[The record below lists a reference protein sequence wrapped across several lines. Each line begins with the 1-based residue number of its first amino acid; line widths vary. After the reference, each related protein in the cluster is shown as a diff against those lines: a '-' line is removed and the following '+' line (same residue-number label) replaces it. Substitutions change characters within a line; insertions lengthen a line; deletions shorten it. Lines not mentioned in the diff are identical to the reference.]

1 MTIIEAIELRTIL
14 DSRGNPTVEAE
25 ISTAGGFGRS
35 AAPSG
40 ASTGA
45 AEAKVLPPREAIDN
59 AIQNLIP
66 ALIGM
71 DAADQ
76 ECFDAQLRD
85 IDGTADFSGIGAN
98 VAVALSL
105 ANAKAAASALG
116 LPLFRYLGG
125 AFVNE
130 MPLPLG
136 NVIGGGAHAANATEI
151 QEFLIVP
158 GGAAD
163 VEEAVFANAAVHKT
177 VKDLL
182 KKKGIAAG
190 KGDEGA
196 WAPQIDDALAF
207 ELIAEATGRVA
218 DEMNVS
224 VDMGIDVASS
234 QMWNGTGYKY
244 RDRVR
249 STEDQIAYIA
259 EIVDK
264 YNLVYVEDPLH
275 EDDFDA
281 FAELNRQVGDR
292 CLVCGDDLFVTQ
304 VDRIEKGIET
314 GSANCV
320 LIKRHFR
327 GHSPCSCPWSG
338 HGDESPVRRDH
349 GYHHYTPRHCVFLR
363 ILKMRSGG
371 RRTHCQIKRTHS
383 HRGTI
388 MTPVNEMEIELK
400 EPLVPV
406 EEYLAAGI
414 HIGTQQKSEDMKK
427 FIYRVRGD
435 GLYILDIRET
445 DARIKTVAKFL
456 NQYEAP
462 DVLVVTSRQYGQYPA
477 KKFADTIG
485 AMSATGRFIPGLL
498 TNPVLD
504 GYIEPKVIVVT
515 DPIGDE
521 HVINEA
527 VQCGIPVVALCDTN
541 NMTRFVDLV
550 IPTNNKGRK
559 ALSMV
564 YFLMSR
570 EMLRLRGIS
579 TALTLEDF
587 ESEI

>member
-207 ELIAEATGRVA
+207 ELIAEATGHVA

-259 EIVDK
+259 ELVDK

-320 LIKRHFR
+320 LIKPNQVGTLSDTFEAIRLAHAHGLDTVMSHR
-327 GHSPCSCPWSG
+327 SG
-338 HGDESPVRRDH
+338 ETTDTTIAHLATAFS
-349 GYHHYTPRHCVFLR
+349 CVFLKCGVVGGER
-363 ILKMRSGG
+363 IAKL
-371 RRTHCQIKRTHS
+371 
-383 HRGTI
+383 
-388 MTPVNEMEIELK
+388 NELIRIEEQL
-400 EPLVPV
+400 
-406 EEYLAAGI
+406 
-414 HIGTQQKSEDMKK
+414 
-427 FIYRVRGD
+427 
-435 GLYILDIRET
+435 
-445 DARIKTVAKFL
+445 
-456 NQYEAP
+456 
-462 DVLVVTSRQYGQYPA
+462 
-477 KKFADTIG
+477 
-485 AMSATGRFIPGLL
+485 
-498 TNPVLD
+498 
-504 GYIEPKVIVVT
+504 
-515 DPIGDE
+515 
-521 HVINEA
+521 
-527 VQCGIPVVALCDTN
+527 
-541 NMTRFVDLV
+541 
-550 IPTNNKGRK
+550 
-559 ALSMV
+559 
-564 YFLMSR
+564 
-570 EMLRLRGIS
+570 
-579 TALTLEDF
+579 
-587 ESEI
+587 

>member
-1 MTIIEAIELRTIL
+1 MTIIESIGLRTIL

-25 ISTAGGFGRS
+25 ISTAGGFGRA

-45 AEAKVLPPREAIDN
+45 AEAKVLPPKDAIDN
-59 AIQNLIP
+59 AVQNLIP

-125 AFVNE
+125 AFAGE
-130 MPLPLG
+130 LPFPLG

-151 QEFLIVP
+151 QEFLVVP

-163 VEEAVFANAAVHKT
+163 AEEAVFANAAVHKY
-177 VKDLL
+177 VKELL

-207 ELIAEATGRVA
+207 ELIAEATGHVE
-218 DEMNVS
+218 DEMKVS

-234 QMWNGTGYKY
+234 QMWNGEGYKY

-259 EIVDK
+259 ELVDK

-275 EDDFDA
+275 EDDFDG
-281 FAELNRQVGDR
+281 FAELNSQIGDR

-304 VDRIEKGIET
+304 VDRINKGIET

-320 LIKRHFR
+320 LIKPNQVGTLTDTFEAIRLAHTNGMDTVMSHR
-327 GHSPCSCPWSG
+327 SG
-338 HGDESPVRRDH
+338 ETTDNTIAHLATAFS
-349 GYHHYTPRHCVFLR
+349 CVFLKCGVVGGER
-363 ILKMRSGG
+363 IAKL
-371 RRTHCQIKRTHS
+371 
-383 HRGTI
+383 
-388 MTPVNEMEIELK
+388 NELIRIEEQL
-400 EPLVPV
+400 
-406 EEYLAAGI
+406 
-414 HIGTQQKSEDMKK
+414 
-427 FIYRVRGD
+427 
-435 GLYILDIRET
+435 
-445 DARIKTVAKFL
+445 
-456 NQYEAP
+456 
-462 DVLVVTSRQYGQYPA
+462 
-477 KKFADTIG
+477 
-485 AMSATGRFIPGLL
+485 
-498 TNPVLD
+498 
-504 GYIEPKVIVVT
+504 
-515 DPIGDE
+515 
-521 HVINEA
+521 
-527 VQCGIPVVALCDTN
+527 
-541 NMTRFVDLV
+541 
-550 IPTNNKGRK
+550 
-559 ALSMV
+559 
-564 YFLMSR
+564 
-570 EMLRLRGIS
+570 
-579 TALTLEDF
+579 
-587 ESEI
+587 